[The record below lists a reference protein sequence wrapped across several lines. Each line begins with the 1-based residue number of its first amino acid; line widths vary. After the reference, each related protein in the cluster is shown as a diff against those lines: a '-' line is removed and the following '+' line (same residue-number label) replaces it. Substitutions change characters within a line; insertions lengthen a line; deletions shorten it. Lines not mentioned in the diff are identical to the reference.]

1 MEFGEIISANI
12 TGIIAIALFVYVSF
26 TIREKGPIFSN
37 TYLFASKEER
47 KHMDVKAEYHLV
59 TVVFGLL
66 AMVFLLITVYI
77 ITSIVLLQ
85 GIAIA
90 LCVYL
95 MVYVIVQSIKTEI
108 NHK

>member
-1 MEFGEIISANI
+1 MEFGEIMSAI
-12 TGIIAIALFVYVSF
+12 VTGIIAIALFIYVSF

-37 TYLFASKEER
+37 AYLFASKEER

-66 AMVFLLITVYI
+66 AMVFLLITCYI
-77 ITSIVLLQ
+77 ITSKMLLL

-95 MVYVIVQSIKTEI
+95 IVYVIVQSIKTEL
-108 NHK
+108 NQK